1 MYTNVS
7 TECINAL
14 NADGRRFGAKITL
27 SDKTEITDGFYSID
41 ITSSANN
48 DTEKMQLGTA
58 IATQVTVNMEEPTS
72 VIYNKE
78 FLLSLG
84 IYIDDTTIEYVPM
97 GYFKAQKPT
106 VQAGKMTFT
115 ALDRMARL
123 NGNYSSLLSYPCDI
137 ADVVKEIQT
146 MTGVPIE
153 IPGHMVINKRVESDD
168 GTTITYCNPFEGYTY
183 KETLA
188 IIASYYGRFVTVD
201 RTGKVV
207 FRDYRSR
214 DYQIT
219 ADRSLEDISVSNEIF
234 NLGYIKCT
242 VDNDLI
248 LKSGN
253 GATGVTISCFMHTQD
268 TLDNLYDSLKE
279 LSYYPASV
287 SFLGDFRLDIGD
299 MVTVIT
305 LDGTGIILPIM
316 GMNIEFDGGLTSRI
330 YSYGETSETAEQ
342 QSPTEK
348 AISRLYQQLAVV
360 ENLIATKSVTIGQV
374 GTTNLLDDSLTLIN
388 DDYTIEIIE

>member
-1 MYTNVS
+1 
-7 TECINAL
+7 
-14 NADGRRFGAKITL
+14 
-27 SDKTEITDGFYSID
+27 
-41 ITSSANN
+41 
-48 DTEKMQLGTA
+48 
-58 IATQVTVNMEEPTS
+58 
-72 VIYNKE
+72 
-78 FLLSLG
+78 
-84 IYIDDTTIEYVPM
+84 M

-168 GTTITYCNPFEGYTY
+168 GTTIRYCNPFEGYTY
-183 KETLA
+183 KEALA
-188 IIASYYGRFVTVD
+188 IIASYYGRFVTAD

-242 VDNDLI
+242 VDNDLV

-287 SFLGDFRLDIGD
+287 SFW
-299 MVTVIT
+299 VI
-305 LDGTGIILPIM
+305 
-316 GMNIEFDGGLTSRI
+316 FAR
-330 YSYGETSETAEQ
+330 YW
-342 QSPTEK
+342 
-348 AISRLYQQLAVV
+348 
-360 ENLIATKSVTIGQV
+360 
-374 GTTNLLDDSLTLIN
+374 
-388 DDYTIEIIE
+388 

>member
-1 MYTNVS
+1 M
-7 TECINAL
+7 
-14 NADGRRFGAKITL
+14 
-27 SDKTEITDGFYSID
+27 
-41 ITSSANN
+41 
-48 DTEKMQLGTA
+48 
-58 IATQVTVNMEEPTS
+58 
-72 VIYNKE
+72 
-78 FLLSLG
+78 
-84 IYIDDTTIEYVPM
+84 
-97 GYFKAQKPT
+97 
-106 VQAGKMTFT
+106 
-115 ALDRMARL
+115 
-123 NGNYSSLLSYPCDI
+123 
-137 ADVVKEIQT
+137 
-146 MTGVPIE
+146 
-153 IPGHMVINKRVESDD
+153 
-168 GTTITYCNPFEGYTY
+168 
-183 KETLA
+183 
-188 IIASYYGRFVTVD
+188 
-201 RTGKVV
+201 

-234 NLGYIKCT
+234 NLEYIKCT

-299 MVTVIT
+299 MVKVIT

-316 GMNIEFDGGLTSRI
+316 GMTIEFDGGLTSKI
-330 YSYGETSETAEQ
+330 SSYGETTEMAEQ

-360 ENLIATKSVTIGQV
+360 ENLIVTKSVTIGQV
-374 GTTNLLDDSLTLIN
+374 GTTNLLEDSLTLIN